1 MQTREMRVLRGSA
14 AAFFATFAAAFSHQ
28 FAGGVSPSFFGM
40 AVSLVV
46 SVAVCTLLAG
56 HTVSFTRLTI
66 AILAS
71 QSMYHTLF
79 SSMLAPQGIARHDMS
94 AMTISLSS
102 AAQTANSAMSLS
114 HCAAAAVT
122 ILMFRYAEVA
132 FWGLFTTAQLFLAR
146 LLGSAVLVHVRV
158 IHVRLP
164 LHSPYVAT
172 FATRF
177 LSTMRYRGP
186 PVATSAA

>member
-1 MQTREMRVLRGSA
+1 MHTRALRVLRGSA

-28 FAGGVSPSFFGM
+28 FAGGVSPSFFGI
-40 AVSLVV
+40 AVSLVI
-46 SVAVCTLLAG
+46 SVAVCALLAG
-56 HTVSFTRLTI
+56 RTVSLARLTI

-71 QSMYHTLF
+71 QAMYHTLF
-79 SSMLAPQGIARHDMS
+79 SSMLAPEGIAQHDMS
-94 AMTISLSS
+94 AMTISFSY

-122 ILMFRYAEVA
+122 IIMFCYAEAA
-132 FWGLFTTAQLFLAR
+132 FWGLLTTARLFLAR
-146 LLGSAVLVHVRV
+146 LLGSAVAVHLHVTRV
-158 IHVRLP
+158 CLP

-186 PVATSAA
+186 PVATFEA